1 MADKQFILNKAAEYA
16 RQYGIDPRIFVS
28 QIFKESTFNPNAEGK
43 LGERGLTQVLKKTAL
58 KPGYKV
64 KPMDWSKGYDIDE
77 NLRFG
82 AEYLAAMLKNF
93 DGDYY
98 KALQAYNG
106 GVGNV
111 NRGTVTDAAKK
122 YANDIISK
130 AVPKDFLPKPEVTR
144 YPTEFTTATDE
155 RTPAEMLMAGSGM
168 DEDSLTQLASVI
180 KDREAK
186 KRRSFYEGASNI
198 MNALQSGLGSLF
210 GR

>member
-28 QIFKESTFNPNAEGK
+28 QIFKESTFNPDATGK
-43 LGERGLTQVLKKTAL
+43 LGEKGLTQVLKKTAL

-111 NRGTVTDAAKK
+111 NKGTVSGAAKK
-122 YANDIISK
+122 YADDIISK

-144 YPTEFTTATDE
+144 YPTEFTTPTNE
-155 RTPAEMLMAGSGM
+155 RTSAEMLMSGAGM
-168 DEDSLTQLASVI
+168 DEDSLLQIASVL
-180 KDREAK
+180 KDEKDK
-186 KRRSFYEGASNI
+186 KRQSYFEGARNI
-198 MNALQSGLGSLF
+198 MNALGSGLGSLF